1 MIFLQIAI
9 SIASI
14 TALTQRKWLF
24 VVALLSAAGGAGVW
38 VSALL
43 MAG

>member
-24 VVALLSAAGGAGVW
+24 AVALLSAAGGVGAW
-38 VSALL
+38 VSAVL